1 MVVVDFVN
9 FDLVVLVIFVVIFN
23 LYCVEKNLLLVECF
37 IVVYWSLNF
46 VDIFMF
52 DVDNFFEVVLLVEKV
67 CFLLVY
73 VDVFIFNMGVVVF
86 VIVFFVVIVVVLFIV
101 GIFVV
106 VMFEEW
112 YFVDLLFVIN
122 GCGVF
127 VDFVWVVRI
136 LVVEILVVLYNV
148 DGGWYFFVFLLVLS
162 DVEGG
167 WFVVVIV
174 IEDIYIVVF
183 LLVMCDV
190 ENGWYFVVF
199 FLVLVIL
206 DEEGG
211 WNLVVFLLVVC
222 DVE

>member
-1 MVVVDFVN
+1 M
-9 FDLVVLVIFVVIFN
+9 IFVVIFN

-37 IVVYWSLNF
+37 FVVYWSLNF

-127 VDFVWVVRI
+127 VDFVWVVKI
-136 LVVEILVVLYNV
+136 LVVEKLVLFNV
-148 DGGWYFFVFLLVLS
+148 DRGWYFFVFLLVLS

-183 LLVMCDV
+183 LLVICNV

-199 FLVLVIL
+199 FLVLVI
-206 DEEGG
+206 
-211 WNLVVFLLVVC
+211 
-222 DVE
+222 